1 MGMYNE
7 LNNISRAVSGQT
19 IQKKKDEQYKQY
31 LSDLKIQLK
40 DLLQLELFEGLKNN
54 ENIFDID
61 YKLHTV
67 SKTLEGF
74 KSTLKYVDIFKKYEN
89 DVRVYLLSSYYSIA
103 NQTRIIYQ
111 RTSKEAT
118 QSQQL
123 KNDILKIKKQQE
135 AEKLKKLQTQNRQQQ
150 QKAETIRKQEKS
162 KKWIIFFKIIKYIL
176 IGIVAT
182 VGGLVWM
189 TISLANGGKK

>member
-7 LNNISRAVSGQT
+7 LNNISRAVNGQA
-19 IQKKKDEQYKQY
+19 IQKKKDAQYKQY
-31 LSDLKIQLK
+31 LSELKIQLK

-61 YKLHTV
+61 YKLHTI

-89 DVRVYLLSSYYSIA
+89 DVRVYLLSSYYNIA

-111 RTSKEAT
+111 RTNKETT
-118 QSQQL
+118 QSHQI
-123 KNDILKIKKQQE
+123 KNDILYIKKQQE
-135 AEKLKKLQTQNRQQQ
+135 VEKLKKLQQQNMQRQQVQ
-150 QKAETIRKQEKS
+150 QVQKNQTNWAQVVGIIAS
-162 KKWIIFFKIIKYIL
+162 IIFLPVGFIILCIL
-176 IGIVAT
+176 SA
-182 VGGLVWM
+182 
-189 TISLANGGKK
+189 ANKQK

>member
-7 LNNISRAVSGQT
+7 LNNISRAVSGQAT
-19 IQKKKDEQYKQY
+19 QKKKDAQYKQY

-61 YKLHTV
+61 YKLHTI

-74 KSTLKYVDIFKKYEN
+74 RSTLKYVDIFKKYEN
-89 DVRVYLLSSYYSIA
+89 DVRIYLLSSYYNIA

-111 RTSKEAT
+111 RNNKETT
-118 QSQQL
+118 QSQQI
-123 KNDILKIKKQQE
+123 KNDILQIKKQQE
-135 AEKLKKLQTQNRQQQ
+135 AEKLRRLQQQNAQRQQVQQQ
-150 QKAETIRKQEKS
+150 QKSNDGMQILGIILTIICFPIGLLILSIFAAASKQK
-162 KKWIIFFKIIKYIL
+162 
-176 IGIVAT
+176 
-182 VGGLVWM
+182 
-189 TISLANGGKK
+189 